1 MNIAIYPGS
10 FDPITNGHLDIATRA
25 AKLFDKLII
34 GVYENPNK
42 PILFSTEERVEL
54 IRKAIAD
61 LPNVEVEPFR
71 GLTVNFAKRVKA
83 KAMVRGL
90 RMSADF
96 EREFD
101 MAMMTKKLFPGLEF
115 VCLMSSVEYQFLSS
129 SLMKEAASL
138 GGAIDDLVPK
148 HVAAALREE
157 ISRQS
162 LLTERKSAPHQ
173 THQEAAPAPS
183 AGGRVIIAPGLIG

>member
-1 MNIAIYPGS
+1 LNIAIYPGS

-25 AKLFDKLII
+25 AKVFDKLII
-34 GVYENPNK
+34 GVYETPSK
-42 PILFSTEERVEL
+42 PLLFSTEERVEL

-61 LPNVEVEPFR
+61 LPNVEVQSFS
-71 GLTVNFAKRVKA
+71 GLTVDFARRVKA

-101 MAMMTKKLFPGLEF
+101 MAMMNKKLFPDLEF

-148 HVAAALREE
+148 HVATALRKKF
-157 ISRQS
+157 QG
-162 LLTERKSAPHQ
+162 
-173 THQEAAPAPS
+173 EA
-183 AGGRVIIAPGLIG
+183 RH